1 MNITKNVHELSNSTE
16 FFMIAISMLENAKKT
31 NIIPELMTILTPK
44 QIIAFS
50 QIFGGGSINIPT
62 AKELSIALKSALY
75 VYQTQFL
82 NLSSEQV
89 LSKELDVTEAEREDI
104 LEYANSW
111 ISKLQSKTGSGLYS
125 NVAK

>member
-1 MNITKNVHELSNSTE
+1 MKITKNLHDLSNSTE

-62 AKELSIALKSALY
+62 AKELSLALKSALY

-82 NLSSEQV
+82 NINSEQV
-89 LSKELDVTEAEREDI
+89 LDKELDVTDSERKEV

-111 ISKLQSKTGSGLYS
+111 ISKLQSQTGSGLYS
-125 NVAK
+125 NIVK